1 MKQVYT
7 TTTVADA
14 ELVRVLLR
22 RNRIPSMLE
31 GDSGGIRGPA
41 TPLLIWVED
50 RYADR
55 AGEVI
60 RGMLQQRNRAR
71 VAPSRR
77 RRAAPKPR
85 RKASRKR

>member
-7 TTTVADA
+7 TTTVAEA
-14 ELVRVLLR
+14 ELVRILLR

-41 TPLLIWVED
+41 TPLNVWVED
-50 RYADR
+50 RFAGR

-60 RGMLQQRNRAR
+60 RAMLLK
-71 VAPSRR
+71 R
-77 RRAAPKPR
+77 RRARAASPRKRRTAPKSR